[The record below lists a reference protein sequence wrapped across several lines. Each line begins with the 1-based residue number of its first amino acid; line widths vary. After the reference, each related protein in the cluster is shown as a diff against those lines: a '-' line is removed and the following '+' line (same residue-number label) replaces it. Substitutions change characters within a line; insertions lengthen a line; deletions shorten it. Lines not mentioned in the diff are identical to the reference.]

1 GEYELRL
8 GPSAPQT
15 PVPGPLAGGPRG
27 PGGSGRTRTPGREVP
42 PQRRRGSG
50 QPAPGRRGGRAPQK
64 KPKARKV
71 LLWTG
76 GTMAFVVLATGTAGY
91 LYLKHLEGNV
101 TTTDVGDAARS
112 NFSKD

>member
-1 GEYELRL
+1 
-8 GPSAPQT
+8 
-15 PVPGPLAGGPRG
+15 
-27 PGGSGRTRTPGREVP
+27 PGREVP
-42 PQRRRGSG
+42 AARRRGSG
-50 QPAPGRRGGRAPQK
+50 PPAPGRRGGRAPQK

-91 LYLKHLEGNV
+91 LYLQHLEGNV

-112 NFSKD
+112 NFSKDEAFNILVLGTDKRTGAGNKRYGDKGILGQDRKSG